1 MQRFRLSF
9 AFGASQVS
17 LQCTLIFEFGMT
29 NATLEQLWMTRH
41 MPTKPELV
49 MMFQDF
55 LRVFFMLTLDS
66 AGFETLCCIGGTCDL
81 MHGKSVHALDLR
93 P

>member
-1 MQRFRLSF
+1 MQRFRISF

-17 LQCTLIFEFGMT
+17 LQCTLILEFAMT
-29 NATLEQLWMTRH
+29 DATLEQPWVTRH

-49 MMFQDF
+49 MMFEDF
-55 LRVFFMLTLDS
+55 SRLVSMLTPDS
-66 AGFETLCCIGGTCDL
+66 AGFGTLCCIGGTWDL

>member
-17 LQCTLIFEFGMT
+17 LQCTTVLEFTMT
-29 NATLEQLWMTRH
+29 NATLEQLWVACH
-41 MPTKPELV
+41 MPAEPELV
-49 MMFQDF
+49 IMIEN
-55 LRVFFMLTLDS
+55 LSRLVSMLTLDS
-66 AGFETLCCIGGTCDL
+66 ADFGTFCCIGGTWDL